1 VWRSGCWWRSGR
13 RRWRGSE
20 GEDLEGI
27 ELDGREVIGG
37 DEATDEFFDEGGG
50 FGFGPAIGLEI
61 FGDGGGDREV
71 GPALIIAEE
80 KAVAFVDEPAI
91 EVGSGHIGLADEPVI
106 IEIGEGDLAAIGGL
120 DIFDDREF
128 FGGETTAIGDR
139 KGDGRGVGERPA
151 LGDETAFGAM
161 DAGVHVVAGE
171 DDGDEELIAGV
182 VGVGL
187 AGELG
192 AGAED
197 GDFVVADFLIDA
209 CPVADGGGEFE
220 DNAEGLEEVFG
231 QEKDR
236 GHSE

>member
-1 VWRSGCWWRSGR
+1 MKG
-13 RRWRGSE
+13 
-20 GEDLEGI
+20 DLERI
-27 ELDGREVIGG
+27 ELDGGEMIGG
-37 DEATDEFFDEGGG
+37 DEAEDEFLDEGGG

-106 IEIGEGDLAAIGGL
+106 IEIGEGDLATIGGL

-128 FGGETTAIGDR
+128 FGGEASAIGDGKVDR
-139 KGDGRGVGERPA
+139 RGVGERPA

-171 DDGDEELIAGV
+171 DDGDEELVAGV

-187 AGELG
+187 ASELRT
-192 AGAED
+192 GAED
-197 GDFVVADFLIDA
+197 GDFSILDFLIDA

-220 DNAEGLEEVFG
+220 DDAEGLEEVFG
-231 QEKDR
+231 QEKDC

>member
-1 VWRSGCWWRSGR
+1 M
-13 RRWRGSE
+13 
-20 GEDLEGI
+20 
-27 ELDGREVIGG
+27 
-37 DEATDEFFDEGGG
+37 
-50 FGFGPAIGLEI
+50 
-61 FGDGGGDREV
+61 
-71 GPALIIAEE
+71 IIAEE

-106 IEIGEGDLAAIGGL
+106 IEIGEGDLATIGGL

-128 FGGETTAIGDR
+128 FGGETSAIGD
-139 KGDGRGVGERPA
+139 GEADGRGVGERPA

-187 AGELG
+187 AGELC

-197 GDFVVADFLIDA
+197 GDFSILDFLIDA